1 MARQSL
7 ELARLFYT
15 VEADTK
21 GFKRDLDDA
30 QRSAIRF
37 TDFILAHPVVA
48 AGALGAALIGV
59 GIKATAM
66 AAETDQAVRR
76 IAAVLPDAIG
86 KFEELKQAVD
96 AIAKSSGISEEA
108 LLTTAQAL
116 AGSSKDLPDLLQR
129 LKAVQIAADA
139 TGLDMGTLADQL
151 TRVLHI
157 FDLNGDQIE
166 NVAAKLKAAAQGKI
180 SLEDLLDSFR
190 TAAPALRAANVDFD
204 TGAAALAKLVGEGL
218 NAKGVASALKAL
230 AEQGGQAVRD
240 FVGPVQDGAEALK
253 KFHAAADLVA
263 DGAQRNGDKI
273 RENLNATMRQLGDEL
288 LPVVN
293 SGLKLANFLL
303 EQMATTVTRIPDRIP
318 FSELIAR
325 GLTSGPA
332 TIGAG
337 GGGVFPSRGGPQP
350 VAEITAFA
358 DPAAIKA
365 RADFAKETERV
376 LKSLSDG
383 LKGAAVTALDDF
395 LAEYRKVAGTLTAE
409 QQQAAEQAI
418 AALRAKIAD
427 AATALQ
433 INQAGGLGPEQARDR
448 LSGLRQGL
456 VDQLGPDEASAKNLA
471 LRQQILAIDNAVALV
486 NQELVGFYQAQA
498 DRSGEVLDNTFGVE
512 DATATAAAKQRDLS
526 RAMEQTARGGIG
538 LAQALGLAGAASAAV
553 LQNVVS
559 LAGALPDAIKGIEAI
574 QQGGKALS
582 DAGGLAGAL
591 GPIIGVAGG
600 LAGLIAGLT
609 AEDPNVKLLR
619 DEEVKLR
626 VALDNLATHFDSF
639 ASNLTGQE
647 QIKAQGAVSELL
659 SGRRLQGDAG
669 FHGLG
674 SFLSGGSANGLNLAD
689 LQKVAKE
696 TLGFELDT
704 SNIERFTAG
713 LKALQTALQETDR
726 VRFLDS
732 FTGQL
737 EALNARFQLL
747 NITDPV
753 EKLKE
758 LLAILTDVPRRVK
771 ITNPDG
777 STQFVDVGHGSP
789 AIANA
794 LAGLDLGNA
803 GDRAK
808 AQDKLDELLKEL
820 TNGQID
826 AAGRGGLDPEQFK
839 QELLDLGSLLR
850 DANTQV
856 GGQSQSFAIDRTI
869 TEITGSRIAAILDTA
884 LIYQSALPEI
894 RDLLSAA
901 LKVGLVTPPPVPAP
915 VPVATGP
922 SIIVQSLQVNVIAP
936 VGTSPEAI
944 GQAVGAAAIDQLL
957 AQRAGLKVATAGGV
971 LR

>member
-1 MARQSL
+1 
-7 ELARLFYT
+7 
-15 VEADTK
+15 
-21 GFKRDLDDA
+21 
-30 QRSAIRF
+30 
-37 TDFILAHPVVA
+37 
-48 AGALGAALIGV
+48 
-59 GIKATAM
+59 
-66 AAETDQAVRR
+66 
-76 IAAVLPDAIG
+76 
-86 KFEELKQAVD
+86 
-96 AIAKSSGISEEA
+96 
-108 LLTTAQAL
+108 
-116 AGSSKDLPDLLQR
+116 
-129 LKAVQIAADA
+129 
-139 TGLDMGTLADQL
+139 
-151 TRVLHI
+151 
-157 FDLNGDQIE
+157 
-166 NVAAKLKAAAQGKI
+166 
-180 SLEDLLDSFR
+180 
-190 TAAPALRAANVDFD
+190 
-204 TGAAALAKLVGEGL
+204 
-218 NAKGVASALKAL
+218 
-230 AEQGGQAVRD
+230 
-240 FVGPVQDGAEALK
+240 
-253 KFHAAADLVA
+253 
-263 DGAQRNGDKI
+263 
-273 RENLNATMRQLGDEL
+273 
-288 LPVVN
+288 
-293 SGLKLANFLL
+293 
-303 EQMATTVTRIPDRIP
+303 
-318 FSELIAR
+318 
-325 GLTSGPA
+325 
-332 TIGAG
+332 
-337 GGGVFPSRGGPQP
+337 
-350 VAEITAFA
+350 
-358 DPAAIKA
+358 
-365 RADFAKETERV
+365 
-376 LKSLSDG
+376 
-383 LKGAAVTALDDF
+383 
-395 LAEYRKVAGTLTAE
+395 
-409 QQQAAEQAI
+409 
-418 AALRAKIAD
+418 
-427 AATALQ
+427 
-433 INQAGGLGPEQARDR
+433 
-448 LSGLRQGL
+448 
-456 VDQLGPDEASAKNLA
+456 
-471 LRQQILAIDNAVALV
+471 
-486 NQELVGFYQAQA
+486 
-498 DRSGEVLDNTFGVE
+498 
-512 DATATAAAKQRDLS
+512 
-526 RAMEQTARGGIG
+526 
-538 LAQALGLAGAASAAV
+538 
-553 LQNVVS
+553 VVS